1 MPIIYSFRDFTLNHK
16 PMSMKI
22 GLDIMGGDF
31 APENCLAGAVDALNA
46 LPADVRIVLIG
57 DTEKA
62 KAYLNSKHIPESQF
76 DFVHAPDVIEMGE
89 HPTKALAQ
97 KPNSSISVGYKL
109 LKENEIQSFASAG
122 NTGAMLVGAMFSV
135 KAVPGV
141 IRPCIT
147 SILPKENGGFGIVLD
162 VGTNADCK
170 PDVLYQFAILGSIFA
185 KEVYK
190 IDNPKVGLLNIGEE
204 PEKGNLVAQATHA
217 LMKDSKDFNFVGN
230 VEGIEVFEDKA
241 DVIVCEGFTGN
252 VLLKTAEA
260 FYSIIKRR
268 NRSDDYFDK
277 FNYELYGGTPILG
290 INSNVMIAHGK
301 STPLAF
307 KNMLIL
313 SRDIVEAN
321 LNEKIKT
328 VFQ

>member
-1 MPIIYSFRDFTLNHK
+1 
-16 PMSMKI
+16 MKI

-31 APENCLAGAVDALNA
+31 APKNCLDGAIMALDSIPSN
-46 LPADVRIVLIG
+46 VKIVLIG
-57 DTEKA
+57 DSEIA
-62 KAYLNSKHIPESQF
+62 KNYLNEQGISEDKFE
-76 DFVHAPDVIEMGE
+76 FVHTTEVIEMGE

-97 KPNSSISVGYKL
+97 KPQSSISVGFKL
-109 LKENEIQSFASAG
+109 LKENTIQCFASAG

-147 SILPKENGGFGIVLD
+147 SVLPKTNGGFGIILD

-170 PDVLYQFAILGSIFA
+170 PDVLYQFAILGSIYA

-190 IDNPKVGLLNIGEE
+190 IENPKVGLLNIGEE
-204 PEKGNLVAQATHA
+204 PEKGNLVTQATHA
-217 LMKDSKDFNFVGN
+217 MMKGTKDFNFIGN
-230 VEGIEVFEDKA
+230 IEGSEVFEDKA
-241 DVIVCEGFTGN
+241 DVVVCEGFTGN

-260 FYSIIKRR
+260 FYSMIKKR
-268 NRSDDYFDK
+268 NRSDDYFDR

-301 STPLAF
+301 SSPLAF
-307 KNMLIL
+307 KNMMVL
-313 SRDIVEAN
+313 SKEIIEAN

>member
-1 MPIIYSFRDFTLNHK
+1 
-16 PMSMKI
+16 MKI
-22 GLDIMGGDF
+22 GLDIMGGDY
-31 APENCLAGAVDALNA
+31 APKNCLDGAIMALES
-46 LPADVRIVLIG
+46 LPKHVRIVLIG
-57 DTEKA
+57 DSEQA
-62 KAYLNSKHIPESQF
+62 KTYIKEQGIAEDAF
-76 DFVHAPDVIEMGE
+76 DYVHTTDVIQMGE
-89 HPTKALAQ
+89 HPTKAIAQ
-97 KPNSSISVGYKL
+97 KPNSSIAVGFKL
-109 LKENEIQSFASAG
+109 LKENELQCFASAG

-135 KAVPGV
+135 KAISGV

-147 SILPKENGGFGIVLD
+147 SILPKINGGFSVLLD

-190 IDNPKVGLLNIGEE
+190 VDNPKVGLLNIGEE
-204 PEKGNLVAQATHA
+204 PEKGNLVAQAA
-217 LMKDSKDFNFVGN
+217 YSLMKDTKDFNFIGN
-230 VEGIEVFEDKA
+230 VEGLEVFDDKA

-260 FYSIIKRR
+260 FYSISKRR
-268 NRSDDYFDK
+268 NLSDEYFEK

-290 INSNVMIAHGK
+290 VNSNVMIAHGK
-301 STPLAF
+301 SSALAF
-307 KNMLIL
+307 KNLMLL
-313 SRDIVEAN
+313 SKDIVEAN

>member
-1 MPIIYSFRDFTLNHK
+1 
-16 PMSMKI
+16 MKI
-22 GLDIMGGDF
+22 GLDILGGDF
-31 APENCLAGAVDALNA
+31 APENCLSGAIMALDE
-46 LPADVRIVLIG
+46 LPSDVKIVLIG
-57 DTEKA
+57 DSEKA
-62 KAYLNSKHIPESQF
+62 KEFLKSRNVSEDKFE
-76 DFVHAPDVIEMGE
+76 FVHATDIIQMGE

-97 KPNSSISVGYKL
+97 KPQSTISVGFKL
-109 LKENEIQSFASAG
+109 LKENEIQCFASAG

-135 KAVPGV
+135 KAVSGV

-147 SILPKENGGFGIVLD
+147 SILPKITGGFGIILD

-190 IDNPKVGLLNIGEE
+190 IHNPKVGLLNIGEE
-204 PEKGNLVAQATHA
+204 PEKGNLVAQATHS
-217 LMKDSKDFNFVGN
+217 LMKDSKDFNFIGN
-230 VEGIEVFEDKA
+230 VEGLEVFEDKA

-252 VLLKTAEA
+252 VLLKNAEA
-260 FYSIIKRR
+260 FYSMIKKR
-268 NRSDDYFDK
+268 NRSDEFFDK

-301 STPLAF
+301 SSPLAF

-313 SRDIVEAN
+313 SKDIVEAN

-328 VFQ
+328 IFQ

>member
-1 MPIIYSFRDFTLNHK
+1 
-16 PMSMKI
+16 MKI
-22 GLDIMGGDF
+22 GLDIMGGDY
-31 APENCLAGAVDALNA
+31 APKNCLDGVIMALDS
-46 LPADVRIVLIG
+46 LPSDVKMVLIG
-57 DTEKA
+57 DSEKA
-62 KAYLNSKHIPESQF
+62 KSYLKEQGVSVDKFE
-76 DFVHAPDVIEMGE
+76 FVNATETIEMGE

-97 KPNSSISVGYKL
+97 KPQSSISIGFKL
-109 LKENEIQSFASAG
+109 LKENEIQCFASAG
-122 NTGAMLVGAMFSV
+122 NTGAMLVGSMFSV

-147 SILPKENGGFGIVLD
+147 SILPKINGGFGIILD

-170 PDVLYQFAILGSIFA
+170 PDVLYQFAILGSVFA

-204 PEKGNLVAQATHA
+204 PEKGNLVAQAAHS
-217 LMKDSKDFNFVGN
+217 LMKDSKDFNFIGN
-230 VEGIEVFEDKA
+230 VEGSEVFEDKA
-241 DVIVCEGFTGN
+241 DVVVCEGFTGN
-252 VLLKTAEA
+252 VLLKTAES
-260 FYSIIKRR
+260 FYTMMQRR
-268 NRSDDYFDK
+268 NRSDEYFDK

-307 KNMLIL
+307 KNLMVL
-313 SRDIVEAN
+313 SKDVVEAN